1 MEYRGYYSVGMATLN
16 SGKLLIKKG
25 VGKVAEVNNSL
36 GLMDMA
42 GQMGIGHTR
51 WATHGGVNDSNAHPH
66 FACTTSLAIVHNGI
80 IENHQELKKE
90 LVNDGHDFKS
100 ETDSEV
106 IAHLLEHYL
115 SIKNDV
121 KESMLKTCNQLK

>member
-42 GQMGIGHTR
+42 GQMGIGHRR

-66 FACTTSLAIVHNGI
+66 FACTTSLAIVNVTGI
-80 IENHQELKKE
+80 STDRIELSEAIRKTLELEPK
-90 LVNDGHDFKS
+90 
-100 ETDSEV
+100 
-106 IAHLLEHYL
+106 IALIAGEIKDTKDIYL
-115 SIKNDV
+115 MGRSKHFSI
-121 KESMLKTCNQLK
+121 S